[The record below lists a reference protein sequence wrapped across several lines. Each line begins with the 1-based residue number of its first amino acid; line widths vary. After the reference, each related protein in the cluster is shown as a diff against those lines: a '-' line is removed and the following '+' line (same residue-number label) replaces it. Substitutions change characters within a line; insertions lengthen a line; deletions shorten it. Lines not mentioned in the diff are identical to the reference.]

1 MSTKA
6 TIVTFHCVPNYGAV
20 LQAYALQKTL
30 ESFCDEV
37 EILDY
42 RPKGLFSSYKNI
54 STSNLF
60 SFVKSIYNLF
70 PFLKKKCRF
79 SKFIN
84 SNLNLSDLR
93 YYNSKDLYC
102 NSDYVFLGSDQ
113 IWNPDIL
120 KHLDPVYFG
129 MFPKKKEA
137 VIASYAAS
145 IGKADLNLSEK
156 EFVISALNEINYI
169 SVREKE
175 AENFL
180 KEFISRPISVDVDPT
195 LLAGP
200 GVFQK
205 FIKNAKRKPYVL
217 LYSLNGR
224 KEPFSIA
231 YKITKYLNIELI
243 ELSGVRKPIFK
254 THHKTIYD
262 AGPED
267 FLTYIHNADFV
278 ITDSFHGCV
287 FSILFH
293 IPFVTIPF
301 KERSSR
307 IINLLRLAG
316 LENRNINNFNR
327 EILYE
332 EINWDNVDKMID
344 QYRIKSIDYIR
355 KVTALI

>member
-1 MSTKA
+1 MKNKA
-6 TIVTFHCVPNYGAV
+6 LIVTFHCVPNYGAV

-30 ESFCDEV
+30 ECFCDEV
-37 EILDY
+37 KILDY

-60 SFVKSIYNLF
+60 SFVKSIYNLY
-70 PFLKKKCRF
+70 PYLKKKCRF

-84 SNLNLSDLR
+84 RNLNLSDLR
-93 YYNSKDLYC
+93 YYNSNDIYC
-102 NSDYVFLGSDQ
+102 NSDFVFLGSDQ

-129 MFPKKKEA
+129 MFPKKKET

-145 IGKADLNLSEK
+145 IGKVDLNLSEK
-156 EFVISALNEINYI
+156 EFVISALNDINYI

-175 AENFL
+175 AENLL
-180 KEFISRPISVDVDPT
+180 KEFISKTISVDVDPT
-195 LLAGP
+195 LLAEP
-200 GVFQK
+200 GVFKK
-205 FIKNAKRKPYVL
+205 FVKKEKRKPYVL

-224 KEPFSIA
+224 KELFSLA
-231 YKITKYLNIELI
+231 YKISKYLNLELI
-243 ELSGVRKPIFK
+243 ELSGVRKPISK
-254 THHKTIYD
+254 TDHKTIYD
-262 AGPED
+262 AGPEE
-267 FLTYIHNADFV
+267 FITYIYNADFV

-293 IPFVTIPF
+293 IPFVTMPYQ
-301 KERSSR
+301 ERSSR
-307 IINLLRLAG
+307 IINLLRLSG

-332 EINWDNVDKMID
+332 DINWENVDKMID
-344 QYRIKSIDYIR
+344 QNRIKSIDYIR